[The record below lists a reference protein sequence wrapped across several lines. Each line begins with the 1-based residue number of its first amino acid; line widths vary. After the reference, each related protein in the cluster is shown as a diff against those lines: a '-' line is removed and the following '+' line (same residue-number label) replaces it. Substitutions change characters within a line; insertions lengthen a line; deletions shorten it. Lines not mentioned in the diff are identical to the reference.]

1 MEDAAEQLRRL
12 ARVARKR
19 NGRLAIDWT
28 SRRQK
33 PRWRMVALDS
43 QWYDRA
49 RLRDILARRPTPSVV
64 PASRRRLTAAE
75 LGLIANTNPW
85 RLYPPPRAG

>member
-19 NGRLAIDWT
+19 NGRLAIDWV

-33 PRWRMVALDS
+33 PRWRMVGLNS
-43 QWYDRA
+43 QWYDRG
-49 RLRDILARRPTPSVV
+49 RLRDLLAGRPTPSVV
-64 PASRRRLTAAE
+64 PASRRRLTARE
-75 LGLIANTNPW
+75 LENIANTNPW
-85 RLYPPPRAG
+85 RLYPPRD